1 MTPEVWVSLSIGLL
15 GIVGTIIGVAWGLAG
30 QLSKAIT
37 RFELVSDQQAAE
49 LKKLAEEHEKTDER
63 ISKVEEIMVLLAR
76 QDERIKTMDERMLAQ
91 GKRIDSQDHR
101 VDTIVAL
108 VNDRLQAINNI
119 VAGHTA
125 QLTAMSARGSRQA
138 P

>member
-1 MTPEVWVSLSIGLL
+1 MTPEAWVALIVGLL
-15 GIVGTIIGVAWGLAG
+15 GIIGTIIAAAWGVAG
-30 QLSKAIT
+30 QVSRAIT
-37 RFELVSDQQAAE
+37 RFELVSEQHAAE
-49 LKKLAEEHEKTDER
+49 LRKLSEEHEKTDER

-91 GKRIDSQDHR
+91 GKRIDGQDHR
-101 VDTIVAL
+101 VDTIVQL

-125 QLTAMSARGSRQA
+125 QLAQIGRRPQG
-138 P
+138 

>member
-1 MTPEVWVSLSIGLL
+1 MTPEVWVTSIIGLL
-15 GIVGTIIGVAWGLAG
+15 GIIGTIIGVAWGLAG

-37 RFELVSDQQAAE
+37 RFELVSDQHAQQLENLAA
-49 LKKLAEEHEKTDER
+49 EHEKTDER

-125 QLTAMSARGSRQA
+125 QLNSMGRRPQG
-138 P
+138 